1 MRTRVA
7 LARTALICLLAGT
20 RAIAQ
25 DATPATPADSPPP
38 VTDAPASDAAT
49 PVPERAGKGFR
60 LGQLQTDD
68 LRVLYMAGPQDYL
81 LPWASRNFLHS
92 LALQQRIFG
101 WKPWERPTVVLTDLS
116 DYGNGAALV
125 SPANIVAVEV
135 SPTGH
140 AFETMP
146 SSERFHSLA
155 NHEIVHLAT
164 MDTWNATDAR
174 WRRFFGGKPR
184 ESDEQ
189 PETLLYNYLATPRR
203 STPRWYTEGSAVF
216 METWL
221 SGGIGRAQG
230 GYDEMVFRAMVRDD
244 ARFYSPI
251 GVVSAGTAADFQTM
265 TNAYLYGTRFISWL
279 AYTRSPQQVIT
290 WLTRGPDSDRYYATQ
305 FERVFGLSI
314 PEAWDEWIAW
324 ERGFQAKNLASVRQ
338 FPVSTGTR
346 VSPRTFGSVSR
357 SFIDAAGNQLVGAF
371 LYPGVVSHVG
381 TVSLADG
388 SVRRLVDVKGPMKYL
403 VSSTAFDPATRT
415 FFYTAD
421 NVAYRDLMALD
432 LGTGKAKMLVRD
444 ARIGDLAFDAAHRVL
459 YGVRHENG
467 YASLVRLAPP
477 YRDWTQVLMLPYG
490 KVITD
495 LDVSPDGQL
504 LSTSMEEVDSR
515 QYLRVFRLAD
525 FVDGAADA
533 PAPVAQ
539 FDFGQAVPEG
549 FVFTPDGKALV
560 GSSYYTGVSNLYRF
574 EVATGAIDALTNA
587 ETGYFRPIPMADG
600 RVLALE
606 YSGTGFVPT
615 VLEVRPLADVGAITF
630 LGNEIA
636 AKHPVV
642 REWNAG
648 SPAAV
653 PLDALVRSREAY
665 VPRRELRYD
674 GGYPI
679 VQGYRDGVALGWRI
693 GFADPLHLYNLG
705 ISASWSLD
713 GDLPSDE
720 RLHVRIDYRTLNWHA
735 RAWHNHADF
744 YDLFG
749 PIKRSRK
756 GNAVALGYR
765 KLLVYDEPRRI
776 EWHADAAYYTGLD
789 TLPANQNV
797 GSTLDTLA
805 SAEVGI
811 DYSNTRKSQASVDHE
826 KGVDARALLSFDHAG
841 AELYPKAQAGFDIGW
856 ALPLGNASIWLY
868 NAAGVA
874 GGDATSPLGYFYF
887 GGFHNNR
894 ADKGAV
900 KRYREFDTF
909 PGVDIDAIQARRFA
923 KTVLEFNA
931 PPWRFESVGTSG
943 FYLGYIRPAV
953 FVGTLWVD
961 DGSARRRLHDVG
973 VQLDLNFTVMDHLPM
988 TISVGYAQGFEDGQ
1002 KLDDEWLVSLKVL

>member
-7 LARTALICLLAGT
+7 LARTALIGLLAASG
-20 RAIAQ
+20 AAAQ
-25 DATPATPADSPPP
+25 DAPPVATPTVP
-38 VTDAPASDAAT
+38 DAPAPGAET
-49 PVPERAGKGFR
+49 PLPEHAGNAFR

-68 LRVLYMAGPQDYL
+68 LRLLYQSPQQDYL
-81 LPWASRNFLHS
+81 VPWAARNFLNA
-92 LALQQRIFG
+92 LALQQRIFA
-101 WKPWERPTVVLTDLS
+101 WKPWDRNTVVLTDLA

-155 NHEIVHLAT
+155 NHELVHIAT
-164 MDTWNATDAR
+164 MDAWNATDAR

-184 ESDEQ
+184 ETDEQ

-221 SGGIGRAQG
+221 AGGIGRAQG
-230 GYDEMVFRAMVRDD
+230 GFDEMVFRAMVRDD
-244 ARFYSPI
+244 AHFYSPV
-251 GVVSAGTAADFQTM
+251 GVVSAGTASDFQTM
-265 TNAYLYGTRFISWL
+265 TNAYLYGTRFVSWL
-279 AYTRSPQQVIT
+279 AYTRSPEKVVE
-290 WLTRGPDSDRYYATQ
+290 WLSRGPDSDRYYATQ
-305 FERVFGLSI
+305 FERVFAL
-314 PEAWDEWIAW
+314 PLAAAWDEWIAW
-324 ERGFQAKNLASVRQ
+324 EHGFQAKNLASVRQ
-338 FPVSTGTR
+338 FPVTTGTR
-346 VSPRTFGSVSR
+346 VSPRTLGSVSR
-357 SFIDAAGNQLVGAF
+357 SYIDATTNELVGAF

-381 TVSLADG
+381 TVALADG
-388 SVRRLVDVKGPMKYL
+388 RVRKLVDVKGPMKY
-403 VSSTAFDPATRT
+403 VVASTAFDQASRT

-432 LGTGKAKMLVRD
+432 LGTGKARMLLRD
-444 ARIGDLAFDAAHRVL
+444 ARIGDLAFDAANRVL

-467 YASLVRLAPP
+467 YATLVRLKPP
-477 YRDWTQVLMLPYG
+477 YADWNQVLTLPYG
-490 KVITD
+490 KVFTD
-495 LDVSPDGQL
+495 LDVSPDGTL
-504 LSTSMEEVDSR
+504 LAATVEEVDAR

-525 FVDGAADA
+525 FAASADDA
-533 PAPVAQ
+533 PAPLSQ

-574 EVATGAIDALTNA
+574 DVATGKVDALTNA
-587 ETGYFRPIPMADG
+587 ETGFFRPIPLADG

-615 VLEVRPLADVGAITF
+615 VLAVHPLDDLGAITF

-636 AKHPVV
+636 ARHPVV
-642 REWNAG
+642 RSWNAG
-648 SPAAV
+648 SPAAI
-653 PLDALVRSREAY
+653 PLDSLVRSRTDY
-665 VPRRELRYD
+665 VPRKEMRYD

-679 VQGYRDGVALGWRI
+679 LQGYRDGVALGWRI
-693 GFADPLHLYNLG
+693 GFADPLHLYNLS
-705 ISASWSLD
+705 ISASVSTD
-713 GDLPSDE
+713 ADVPSDE
-720 RLHVRIDYRTLNWHA
+720 RLHVRVDYRTLNWHA
-735 RAWHNHADF
+735 RYWHNNADF

-756 GNAVALGYR
+756 GDAVALGYR
-765 KLLVYDEPRRI
+765 KLIVYDEPRRI
-776 EWHADAAYYTGLD
+776 DWHADVAYYTGLD

-805 SAEVGI
+805 SAEIGI

-826 KGVDARALLSFDHAG
+826 KGIDAAALLSTDHAG
-841 AELYPKAQAGFDIGW
+841 GELYPKAQADFAIGW
-856 ALPLGNASIWLY
+856 ALPQGNSSLWLY

-874 GGDATSPLGYFYF
+874 GGDAASPLGYFYF

-894 ADKGAV
+894 VDKGAV
-900 KRYREFDTF
+900 KRYREFATF
-909 PGVDIDAIQARRFA
+909 PGMDIDAIQARRFA
-923 KTVLEFNA
+923 KTVLEWNA
-931 PPWRFESVGTSG
+931 PPWRFESVGVPG
-943 FYLGYIRPAV
+943 FYLGYIRPAL
-953 FVGTLWVD
+953 FAGTLWVD
-961 DGSARRRLHDVG
+961 DGSRRRRFHDVG
-973 VQLDLNFTVMDHLPM
+973 VQLDLSFTVMDHLPM
-988 TISVGYAQGFEDGQ
+988 TVSVGYARAFEDSHELG
-1002 KLDDEWLVSLKVL
+1002 DEWLVSLKLL